1 MAKSKSKGQKVK
13 QEAHDEKEELNMDNE
28 VLSSEQEEEEP
39 ENMNNENNNNDSSEA
54 VTEKKKDKKKKE
66 ENSNDYLFRIPLLDI
81 KITFA
86 HVMITFIAGFIA
98 LTAVLKSSENSF
110 YYESMYDLDQVNYY
124 EVLGVSTRA
133 SRREIQKAHR
143 EQTRKWHPDRN
154 PNCGDV
160 CAQRMALISE
170 AYKVLSN
177 PDLTKWHNVYGL
189 RVPEAMMKKYL
200 KTNREEF

>member
-1 MAKSKSKGQKVK
+1 
-13 QEAHDEKEELNMDNE
+13 
-28 VLSSEQEEEEP
+28 
-39 ENMNNENNNNDSSEA
+39 
-54 VTEKKKDKKKKE
+54 
-66 ENSNDYLFRIPLLDI
+66 
-81 KITFA
+81 
-86 HVMITFIAGFIA
+86 MITFIVGFIA

-124 EVLGVSTRA
+124 QVLGVSKGA

-154 PNCGDV
+154 PNCGEE

-170 AYKVLSN
+170 AYKVLTN

-189 RVPEAMMKKYL
+189 RVPEVMMKKYS
-200 KTNREEF
+200 KTNQDEF